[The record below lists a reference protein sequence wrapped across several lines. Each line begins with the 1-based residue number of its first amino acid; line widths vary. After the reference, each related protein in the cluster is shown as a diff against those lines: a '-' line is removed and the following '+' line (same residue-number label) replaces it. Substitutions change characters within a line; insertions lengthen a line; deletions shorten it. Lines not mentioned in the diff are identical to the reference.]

1 MRTRPLS
8 AAIAKAERLVTD
20 GRAADAAGLLM
31 NVLQK
36 APPGFVCWTVPI
48 EPAFQTVIALPAFA
62 PFLQEL
68 AARAR

>member
-1 MRTRPLS
+1 
-8 AAIAKAERLVTD
+8 
-20 GRAADAAGLLM
+20 M

-36 APPGFVCWTVPI
+36 APPGFACWTVPI
-48 EPAFQTVIALPAFA
+48 EPAFQKVIALPAFA